1 MFAMETYAAVRAAFI
16 VALRF
21 SGASP
26 VNLARETRITP
37 RGEEPRDF
45 PLFCQRISFFPD
57 VAEHEAV
64 TDIPARH

>member
-1 MFAMETYAAVRAAFI
+1 MFAVETYAAVRAAFN

-21 SGASP
+21 FGGSP
-26 VNLARETRITP
+26 VNLARETRIAP
-37 RGEEPRDF
+37 RGEGPRDF

-64 TDIPARH
+64 TAITARH